1 MVFVERTDIM
11 TKNSINVFINRTKY
25 ELTEETQ
32 TGSALKEHA
41 GIPLND
47 VLFLDQPHDD
57 MVIANDATI
66 TLRNGAHLHSQP
78 AADYG
83 DEQRYVTVEEYMQPD
98 GWQFL
103 VYRGFRIPSEYR
115 PDRIDLLIKLPP
127 TFPEAAPDMFWVSPA
142 VVIATTGGSPRGTG
156 NVTLL
161 NQSWQ
166 QFSWHLKPGAWRPGV
181 SDVRDFLRCIQGR
194 FERRD

>member
-1 MVFVERTDIM
+1 MPKNDI
-11 TKNSINVFINRTKY
+11 NIFINRTKY

-32 TGSALKEHA
+32 TGTALKQIA
-41 GIPLND
+41 GIPLSD

-66 TLRNGAHLHSQP
+66 TLHNGAHLHSQP

-83 DEQRYVTVEEYMQPD
+83 DEPQRYATVEELHQPD
-98 GWQFL
+98 GWRFM
-103 VYRGFRIPSEYR
+103 VYRGFRIPPEYR

-127 TFPEAAPDMFWVSPA
+127 MFPEAAPDMFWVSPG
-142 VVIATTGGSPRGTG
+142 VVLATTGASPRGTG
-156 NVTLL
+156 NVPLL
-161 NQSWQ
+161 GQTWQ

-181 SDVRDFLRCIQGR
+181 SDVRDFLRCVQGR

>member
-1 MVFVERTDIM
+1 MPKIH
-11 TKNSINVFINRTKY
+11 INVFINRTKY
-25 ELTEETQ
+25 ELAEETQ
-32 TGSALKEHA
+32 TGAALKELG

-83 DEQRYVTVEEYMQPD
+83 DEQRYATIEEHPQPD
-98 GWQFL
+98 GWRFL
-103 VYRGFRIPSEYR
+103 IYRGFRIPSEYR
-115 PDRIDLLIKLPP
+115 PDRVDLLIKLPP

-142 VVIATTGGSPRGTG
+142 VVITTTGGSPRGTG

-161 NQSWQ
+161 NQTWQ
-166 QFSWHLKPGAWRPGV
+166 QFSWHLKPGAWRPGI
-181 SDVRDFLRCIQGR
+181 SDVRDFVRCVQAR